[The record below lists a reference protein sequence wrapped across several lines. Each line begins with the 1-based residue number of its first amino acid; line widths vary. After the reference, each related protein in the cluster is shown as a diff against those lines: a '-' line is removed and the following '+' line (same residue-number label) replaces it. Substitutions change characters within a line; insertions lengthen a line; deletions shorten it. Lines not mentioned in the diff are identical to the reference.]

1 MSTMQTFGPQLIGQ
15 TEKALN
21 AILDRELDGT
31 GVTEPQWVTLVL
43 AVMGGGEAEHGQFVA
58 RVAGGLHISDHAAED
73 LIGHLAAGGLLG
85 ASERG
90 GHITVT
96 DAGRALHTR
105 VRGSASEIT
114 ERLWGDVPGEDRAVA
129 ARVLTTVLDRA
140 TAELASGVA
149 L

>member
-43 AVMGGGEAEHGQFVA
+43 AVMGGGEAERGQFVA
-58 RVAGGLHISDHAAED
+58 RVAGGLHISDHAAEA
-73 LIGHLAAGGLLG
+73 LIGHLAARGLLD
-85 ASERG
+85 ASHSG

-105 VRGSASEIT
+105 VRGSVSGIT

-129 ARVLTTVLDRA
+129 ARVLTTVLDGA
-140 TAELASGVA
+140 TRELARG
-149 L
+149 